1 MVKLTINEKEVE
13 VPEGFTILQAARK
26 AGIDIPTLCSLEP
39 LTNVAVC
46 RLCLVEVK
54 GARALVPACATPV
67 AEGMVVRTNTD
78 RVLNAIEQNLE
89 FIASEHDFDCQNCP
103 RNGNCELQILAYR
116 FNLDKL
122 ITQHHT
128 RNLEPDT
135 SSPAI
140 TLNYNKCVL
149 CSRCIR
155 TCAEIQT
162 VYALDYAF
170 RGYDTIVTTPFNEG
184 LGNSSCVSC
193 GLCTLNCPVGALTE
207 KVEEDEVIS
216 KISLGV
222 GYELVADDVARLA
235 LPEEFWYA
243 PGSFKEIS
251 EEEIKNLG
259 FKKVMSGSFF
269 TGLSIVAE
277 AQEVLR
283 RLENGSIRPLISPA
297 CPAASEFI
305 EKFFPEFKENIIR
318 VPSQL
323 QLLMKEFDKKEN
335 IVILSQ
341 CIAKKKEIKSKSIDV
356 DYVLSVREMA
366 RLIKKRGG
374 TPDSVKVVDFK
385 NPSPEILDYVSGGR
399 TELVI
404 RTLSNITGYK
414 LEEGITA
421 NLRDPTKKVKSI
433 SLKLN
438 SREFNFVAVNT
449 LGELRKVLEAVK
461 SGEKIDYI
469 EARAC
474 PGGCVSGGGMPIP
487 TNEVK
492 RLARLKAIYEAY
504 DKLKLKDPWRSPEI
518 RAAYQRLVEA
528 IRER

>member
-46 RLCLVEVK
+46 RLCLAEVK
-54 GARALVPACATPV
+54 GGRALVPACATPV
-67 AEGMVVRTNTD
+67 AEGMVVKTNTD
-78 RVLNAIEQNLE
+78 RVLSAIEQNLE

-116 FNLDKL
+116 FNLDRL
-122 ITQHHT
+122 ITQHHI

-140 TLNYNKCVL
+140 TLNYKKCVL

-207 KVEEDEVIS
+207 RMEEEIIN
-216 KISLGV
+216 KISSGV
-222 GYELVADDVARLA
+222 SYELIADDVARLA
-235 LPEEFWYA
+235 LSEEFWYA
-243 PGSFKEIS
+243 PGSVKEIS
-251 EEEIKNLG
+251 EEEIIKLG
-259 FKKVMSGSFF
+259 FKRITGTSFF

-277 AQEVLR
+277 AHEILR
-283 RLENGSIRPLISPA
+283 NLENDSVKPLISPA

-305 EKFFPEFKENIIR
+305 EKFFPEFKKNIIK

-323 QLLMKEFDKKEN
+323 QLLTKESGNKGK
-335 IVILSQ
+335 IVVLSQ
-341 CIAKKKEIKSKSIDV
+341 CIAKKKEIKSKNINV

-366 RLIKKRGG
+366 RFIKKKGG
-374 TPDSVKVVDFK
+374 TPDSMEFVDIE

-404 RTLSNITGYK
+404 RTLFNINGYK
-414 LEEGITA
+414 LEESIIA
-421 NLRDPTKKVKSI
+421 NLRDFTKKTKNF
-433 SLKLN
+433 SLKIN
-438 SREFNFVAVNT
+438 NQEFNFVVTST

-461 SGEKIDYI
+461 FGEKIDYI

-474 PGGCVSGGGMPIP
+474 PNGCISGGGMPIP
-487 TNEVK
+487 TNETK
-492 RLARLKAIYEAY
+492 RLARSEMIYSVY
-504 DKLKLKDPWRSPEI
+504 DKLKLKDPWESPEI
-518 RAAYQRLVEA
+518 RDAYQKLVGTVK
-528 IRER
+528 ER